1 LSILSSAESRENR
14 MPEAAIETQ
23 GLTKVYNGTAA
34 VNHIELSVPKGSVF
48 GFLGPN
54 GAGKTTTQRML
65 VGLAKP
71 TSGTARIL
79 GLDIMTDIHEVRKRI
94 GFLPDVPA
102 FYSWMT
108 GFEYLMFVADLFGIP
123 AGEARKKA
131 ESSIQRAGLKGV
143 KTKVGGYSRGM
154 KQRLGIAQALINDPE
169 VILMD
174 EPTSALDPIGRKEV
188 LETIEALGREITVFF
203 STHILNDVERVCDN
217 VAILNKGKVLADQSL
232 DSLKDKYAARPA
244 FNLEFDVP
252 QPALAEKIRK
262 QAWAVSVE
270 ESDQR
275 MLKIAVADLETGRR
289 ALLRIMT
296 DEDVAFNSLS
306 VAEPTLE
313 EIFMSMVEKG

>member
-1 LSILSSAESRENR
+1 

-23 GLTKVYNGTAA
+23 SLTKVFNGTAA
-34 VNHIELSVPKGSVF
+34 VDHIELSVPKGSVF

-71 TSGTARIL
+71 TSGNARIL
-79 GLDIMTDIHEVRKRI
+79 GYDVVRDIRDVRKRI

-108 GFEYLMFVADLFGIP
+108 GSEYLMFVADVFGLTG
-123 AGEARKKA
+123 AEGRKKA
-131 ESSIQRAGLKGV
+131 AAVLERAGLKGV
-143 KTKVGGYSRGM
+143 KTRIGGYSRGM

-188 LETIEALGREITVFF
+188 LETIDTLGKEITVFF

-217 VAILNKGKVLADQSL
+217 VAILNKGRILADQSL
-232 DSLKDKYAARPA
+232 ESLKTKYAAKPA
-244 FNLEFDVP
+244 FTLELAEPDL
-252 QPALAEKIRK
+252 ALAERTKK
-262 QAWAVSVE
+262 QSWAMSVE
-270 ESDQR
+270 SVEPR
-275 MLKIAVADLETGRR
+275 VYKIAVSDLNTGRR
-289 ALLRIMT
+289 ALLKMLT
-296 DEDVAFNSLS
+296 DEDVAFRSLT
-306 VAEPTLE
+306 VVEPTLE
-313 EIFMSMVEKG
+313 EIFMSMVEAG

>member
-1 LSILSSAESRENR
+1 
-14 MPEAAIETQ
+14 MPEAAIETL
-23 GLTKVYNGTAA
+23 GLTKVFDGTAA
-34 VNHIELSVPKGSVF
+34 VDHIELTVPIGSVF

-79 GLDIMTDIHEVRKRI
+79 GYDVVKDISEVRKHI

-108 GFEYLMFVADLFGIP
+108 GREYLMFVADIFGIP
-123 AGEARKKA
+123 GAEARKKVEA
-131 ESSIQRAGLKGV
+131 VLVRAGLKGV
-143 KTKVGGYSRGM
+143 KTKIGGYSRGM

-188 LETIEALGREITVFF
+188 LETIEALGKEITVFF

-217 VAILNKGKVLADQSL
+217 VAILSKGKILADQSL
-232 DSLKDKYAARPA
+232 ESLKSKHAAKPA
-244 FNLEFDVP
+244 FLLELGEP
-252 QPALAEKIRK
+252 APALMEKIKK
-262 QAWAVSVE
+262 QPWAVGVE
-270 ESDQR
+270 VIEPR
-275 MLKIAVADLETGRR
+275 VYKIAVADLGAGRR
-289 ALLRIMT
+289 ALLET
-296 DEDVAFNSLS
+296 LADEDIVFRGLN

-313 EIFMSMVEKG
+313 EIFMSMVEDR